1 LLEVLPV
8 IVPVKSSLKSINFY
22 LLKADQSLLLIDAGL
37 NNDDCWDA
45 LNNTLSNNGF
55 DISDITHIFLT
66 HHHIDHVGLVN
77 RVVSAN
83 PIPVF
88 AHPLSFPRL
97 KREPEFIQMRIEFFD
112 QLYREMG
119 CGEAGKKQVEHL
131 RRAAEVNQ
139 SQKIECGLY
148 ELTAGAFENFKVIE
162 VPGHAPD
169 QMALYNPDTQQLFAG
184 DLLIN
189 HISSN
194 ALVEPDENG
203 NRIQSLSLHLESMK
217 KCLGLHINTVFS
229 GHGTVI
235 ENHRELIERRIVGA
249 DRKADKFLSLID
261 TGCSTANEVAKRY
274 YGDTYE
280 RQFSL
285 VMSEVIG
292 HLDYLEGMGK
302 IGRSLKN
309 GVWTYE

>member
-1 LLEVLPV
+1 MLEIFPI

-22 LLKADQSLLLIDAGL
+22 LIKADQSLLLIDAGL
-37 NNDDCWDA
+37 NNDDCWRA
-45 LNNTLSNNGF
+45 LNKTLSKNGF
-55 DISDITHIFLT
+55 DISDITHICLT

-77 RVVSAN
+77 RVVSAK

-97 KREPEFIQMRIEFFD
+97 KSEPEFIQMRIEFFD
-112 QLYREMG
+112 KLYREMG
-119 CGEAGKKQVEHL
+119 CGEAGQKQVEHL
-131 RRAAEVNQ
+131 RKAAKMNQ
-139 SQKIECGLY
+139 SQKIECDLH
-148 ELTAGAFENFKVIE
+148 ELATGSFENFKVLE

-169 QMALYNPDTQQLFAG
+169 QIAFYHSNTRKLFAG
-184 DLLIN
+184 DLLIS

-194 ALVEPDENG
+194 ALVEPTGNG
-203 NRIQSLSLHLESMK
+203 KRTQSLSLHLDSMK
-217 KCLGLHINTVFS
+217 KCLELFVGTVFS
-229 GHGTVI
+229 GHGVVI
-235 ENHRELIERRIVGA
+235 ENHRELIERRIAGV

-261 TGCSTANEVAKRY
+261 AGCVTASEVAKRY

-280 RQFSL
+280 QQFSL

-292 HLDYLEGMGK
+292 HLDYLEEKGK